1 MPFFVIRLLFL
12 VPVSLITILW
22 FPLMHVMYIFVC
34 FLINTSPQFSLF
46 FWNIMWKA
54 HLMFS
59 FDPWARKYEPDK
71 RYQSAAHNISPD
83 IKKGIWCIKVF
94 SHSVLAGSGL
104 MTWNH
109 AVVCLP
115 SRGLKQYQTVW
126 NSMKRRDRD
135 NTSRTGEKNS
145 AWNVPDFSKTPFF
158 LHALLSQFNSYFLVL
173 SKLI

>member
-12 VPVSLITILW
+12 LPVSLITILW

-34 FLINTSPQFSLF
+34 FLVNTSPQFSLF
-46 FWNIMWKA
+46 CWNIMWKA

-94 SHSVLAGSGL
+94 SHSVLAGSDVKPCSGVFAQQRAETVSNCRNVRTETIHPEQERRTL
-104 MTWNH
+104 HEM
-109 AVVCLP
+109 CQI
-115 SRGLKQYQTVW
+115 SLKH
-126 NSMKRRDRD
+126 
-135 NTSRTGEKNS
+135 
-145 AWNVPDFSKTPFF
+145 PFSCTPYS
-158 LHALLSQFNSYFLVL
+158 LSSTAISLY
-173 SKLI
+173 